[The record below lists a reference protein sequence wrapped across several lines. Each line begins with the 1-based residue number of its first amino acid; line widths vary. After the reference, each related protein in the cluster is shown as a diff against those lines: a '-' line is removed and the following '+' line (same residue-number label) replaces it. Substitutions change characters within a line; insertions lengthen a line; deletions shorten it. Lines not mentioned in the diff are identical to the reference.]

1 MELLYH
7 VREDDSVV
15 GSVERKY
22 AHSEGVLHRSGIIFL
37 KRSDGMILIQHRSP
51 SKRIF
56 PNRYD
61 SSCAFHV
68 IYGETYEQAAE
79 RELLEE
85 VGSTAA
91 LQLVGKFIHHD
102 PPEHQAVT
110 AFTCVSNEPVKI
122 DDKESAGFEFLSKDK
137 ISELLVS
144 RSVTPWLRDGWDL
157 VKNLV

>member
-7 VREDDSVV
+7 IREDDSIV
-15 GSVERKY
+15 GPVEREY
-22 AHSEGVLHRSGIIFL
+22 AHSEGVLHRSGMIFL

-79 RELLEE
+79 REMLEE
-85 VGSTAA
+85 VGISAA
-91 LQLVGKFIHHD
+91 LQLVGKFTHHD
-102 PPEHQAVT
+102 PPEHQVVA

-144 RSVTPWLRDGWDL
+144 RLVTPWLRDGWRL

>member
-1 MELLYH
+1 
-7 VREDDSVV
+7 
-15 GSVERKY
+15 
-22 AHSEGVLHRSGIIFL
+22 
-37 KRSDGMILIQHRSP
+37 
-51 SKRIF
+51 
-56 PNRYD
+56 
-61 SSCAFHV
+61 
-68 IYGETYEQAAE
+68 
-79 RELLEE
+79 LLEE